1 MCRGQ
6 SYIVIKRHSW
16 NLFWATEKSHHLPSL
31 PETQTGAGLY
41 SQGGV
46 ACAHSPPLVK
56 VDQEHHVISE
66 TGQSVGRGHGDD
78 EGKDIINESVKSLQ
92 SQTKQ

>member
-1 MCRGQ
+1 MQGTILHCHQKTQLEPILGNR
-6 SYIVIKRHSW
+6 
-16 NLFWATEKSHHLPSL
+16 EKPPPAKSAGNTDS
-31 PETQTGAGLY
+31 AGLY